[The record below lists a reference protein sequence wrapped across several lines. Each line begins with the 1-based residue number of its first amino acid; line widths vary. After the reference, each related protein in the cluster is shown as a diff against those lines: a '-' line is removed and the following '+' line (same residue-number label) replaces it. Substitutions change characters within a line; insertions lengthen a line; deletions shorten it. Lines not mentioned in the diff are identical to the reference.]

1 MILNNEKK
9 IIMLEKHMHSVIDH
23 LKKLIHWQKTLML
36 VSAEQD
42 QAEAEKFLNDLWR
55 NAINPQD
62 LDKTK
67 NLRASWINEDAEKI
81 NISENEKKKW
91 ENEEKKEKEERK
103 KKKKKE
109 EEWINEDEMKNSDD
123 FENHFVKDFYFAQ

>member
-1 MILNNEKK
+1 
-9 IIMLEKHMHSVIDH
+9 MHPVIDR
-23 LKKLIHWQKTLML
+23 LKKLTHRQKALML

-42 QAEAEKFLNDLWR
+42 QAEAEELLNDLRR

-67 NLRASWINEDAEKI
+67 NLRASWIDENAEKI
-81 NISENEKKKW
+81 DISRDEEEKW
-91 ENEEKKEKEERK
+91 EDEKEKEEK
-103 KKKKKE
+103 EGEEEKKKE
-109 EEWINEDEMKNSDD
+109 EKWIDENEVKNSDD